1 MMHGN
6 KEKERLGAPG
16 GKLQGLTE
24 AVASKPFRKLDLHS
38 QDKPVQAN
46 RDPTSLIRV
55 ATDQLVRFGIL
66 SSELKISH

>member
-1 MMHGN
+1 MMMHGN

-38 QDKPVQAN
+38 QDKSVHAN
-46 RDPTSLIRV
+46 RGLTSL
-55 ATDQLVRFGIL
+55 
-66 SSELKISH
+66 K